1 MKSPKAELFT
11 KRSDFSPSG
20 LLKPP
25 LSEQWQNS
33 LKKFP
38 ASKWRDFFQSNAR
51 RRVFVGLLSIKAASG
66 PMCTYGASGKRC
78 HKQRNRRKN
87 LRAQVYGIQHQPL

>member
-20 LLKPP
+20 LLKSP

-38 ASKWRDFFQSNAR
+38 ASKWRDFFQSNAL

-66 PMCTYGASGKRC
+66 PMCTYG
-78 HKQRNRRKN
+78 
-87 LRAQVYGIQHQPL
+87 IQHQPLCPEQRKLICRVGVFASMLKEV